1 MTTKFCVRI
10 LISSVVI
17 DTECIKIATAFW
29 KQVSPFHSFSHI
41 NYGLVEPN
49 TLYHVYAV
57 IVCLHAWM
65 ARLYCQNSICQIEC
79 QHSKM
84 IAKAPIQSSN
94 LFNRECHFLVAIRHF
109 SNWLDTFQIDQF
121 PSFPSAPPSFNR
133 SIYRPVILCSRTAQK
148 RLLRRLTFMRILIML
163 TRLHYQLRFGKW
175 ACFSVN

>member
-1 MTTKFCVRI
+1 MHYPKVLERVDSPEHADISSKYLVGCPCNLRRYFPFGSRQHVGLLWQQSSVLRI

-17 DTECIKIATAFW
+17 DTECIKITTAFW

-84 IAKAPIQSSN
+84 SAKAPIQSSN

-121 PSFPSAPPSFNR
+121 PFKSSKLN
-133 SIYRPVILCSRTAQK
+133 
-148 RLLRRLTFMRILIML
+148 
-163 TRLHYQLRFGKW
+163 RLH
-175 ACFSVN
+175 